1 MEPSKSDQKYI
12 QMTQTPVERLITRL
26 AGPSIV
32 CMLITTIYN
41 LADTFFIGR
50 LSTSAAGAVGVAFPM
65 MAVIQALGFFF
76 GQGSGASL
84 SQALGSRDE
93 ERARELGSVG
103 LFSALIC
110 GAVFG
115 VTGMLLLEHLVYWLG
130 ATDTIYPY
138 CRDYLRLIFIG
149 APWMTGSF
157 VLNNILRFQGNS
169 FFGMIGLLVGGLLN
183 IVLDPILIFVFD
195 MGISGAALA
204 TIFSQA
210 VGFGT
215 LLYLCNT
222 RSSIRISWRSFRPG
236 RNHYAAIT
244 RSGLPSLLRQGVA
257 SVAFI
262 CLNVC
267 ARPFGDPAIA
277 AMAIV
282 SKITN
287 FSNSAMLGFGQ
298 GFQPVCGYNYGA
310 KLFDRV
316 KRGFR
321 FCVRVSF
328 AALAVFALAEFL
340 FADEIIAI
348 FRKEDPEVIA
358 IGAKVLRYQCLTLV
372 FNSVIISGNM
382 LLQTT
387 GRMGP
392 ASLIGISRQ
401 GLFLIPLLFLLTRT
415 LGLTGLQIAQP
426 IADTCTFFLTLPLV
440 SGFLHTLDDPFE
452 RLPDSTIKD

>member
-1 MEPSKSDQKYI
+1 MEPSRNDQKYI

-41 LADTFFIGR
+41 MADTFFIGQ
-50 LSTSAAGAVGVAFPM
+50 LSTSAAGAVGVAFPI
-65 MAVIQALGFFF
+65 MAIIQALGFFF

-93 ERARELGSVG
+93 ARAQELGNVG

-115 VTGMLLLEHLVYWLG
+115 IAGELLLDHLVYWLG
-130 ATDTIYPY
+130 ATDTIYPH
-138 CRDYLRLIFIG
+138 CRAYLRLIFVG

-157 VLNNILRFQGNS
+157 VLNNLLRFQGNS
-169 FFGMIGLLVGGLLN
+169 FYGMIGLLVGGLLN
-183 IVLDPILIFVFD
+183 IVLDPILIFAFE

-204 TIFSQA
+204 TIFSQL
-210 VGFGT
+210 VGFCT
-215 LLYLCNT
+215 LLYLCDR
-222 RSSIRISWRSFRPG
+222 RSSIHITLKSFRPSAIHF
-236 RNHYAAIT
+236 RAIT
-244 RSGLPSLLRQGVA
+244 RSGLPSLLRQGIA

-267 ARPFGDPAIA
+267 AKPFGDAAIA

-287 FSNSAMLGFGQ
+287 FSYSAMLGFGQ

-316 KRGFR
+316 KRGYR
-321 FCVRVSF
+321 FCVRVSVLVLAGF
-328 AALAVFALAEFL
+328 AITEFFL
-340 FADEIIAI
+340 ADEIIAI
-348 FRKEDPEVIA
+348 FRKDDPAVIA
-358 IGAKVLRYQCLTLV
+358 IGARLLRYQCMSMV
-372 FNSVIISGNM
+372 FHSVIISGNM
-382 LLQTT
+382 MLQTA
-387 GRMGP
+387 GRMGS
-392 ASLIGISRQ
+392 ASLIGIARQ
-401 GLFLIPLLFLLTRT
+401 GLFLMPLLFLLTHFF
-415 LGLTGLQIAQP
+415 GLTGLLIAQP
-426 IADTCTFFLTLPLV
+426 IADVCTFFLALPLV
-440 SGFLHTLDDPFE
+440 SKFLHTLDDPFE
-452 RLPDSTIKD
+452 RLPNSTIKD

>member
-1 MEPSKSDQKYI
+1 MDVSKTDQKYI

-32 CMLITTIYN
+32 CMLISTVYN
-41 LADTFFIGR
+41 MVDTFFIGQ
-50 LSTSAAGAVGVAFPM
+50 LSTSAAGAVGVAFPV
-65 MAVIQALGFFF
+65 MAIIQALGFFF
-76 GQGSGASL
+76 GQGSGAAL
-84 SQALGSRDE
+84 SQALGSRDQD
-93 ERARELGSVG
+93 RARELGNVG
-103 LFSALIC
+103 LFSALLC
-110 GAVFG
+110 GALFG
-115 VTGMLLLEHLVYWLG
+115 AAGLLLLEHLVYWLG

-149 APWMTGSF
+149 APWMAGSF

-169 FFGMIGLLVGGLLN
+169 FFGMIGLLVGGILN
-183 IVLDPILIFVFD
+183 MILDPILIFALD

-210 VGFGT
+210 VGFAT
-215 LLYLCNT
+215 LIFLCNAK
-222 RSSIRISWRSFRPG
+222 SSIRISLRIFRTS
-236 RNHYAAIT
+236 RIHYDSIT

-257 SVAFI
+257 SIAFI

-267 ARPFGDPAIA
+267 AKPFGDAAIA

-282 SKITN
+282 SRITN

-316 KRGFR
+316 RRGYR

-328 AALAVFALAEFL
+328 LVLAAFALVEFL
-340 FADEIIAI
+340 LADEIIAI
-348 FRKEDPEVIA
+348 FRREDPEVIA
-358 IGAKVLRYQCLTLV
+358 IGARVLRFQCMTLM

-392 ASLIGISRQ
+392 ASLIGVARQ
-401 GLFLIPLLFLLTRT
+401 GLFLIPLLFLLTRW

-440 SGFLHTLDDPFE
+440 SKFLHTLDDPFE
-452 RLPDSTIKD
+452 RLPGSTIKD

>member
-1 MEPSKSDQKYI
+1 MTSSGSDQKYI

-32 CMLITTIYN
+32 CMLISTVYN
-41 LADTFFIGR
+41 MVDTFFIGQ
-50 LSTSAAGAVGVAFPM
+50 LSTSAAGAVGVAFPI
-65 MAVIQALGFFF
+65 MAIIQALGFFF

-84 SQALGSRDE
+84 SQALGSRDQQ
-93 ERARELGSVG
+93 RAQELGNVG
-103 LFSALIC
+103 LFSALCC

-115 VTGMLLLEHLVYWLG
+115 IVGLILLEHLVYWLG

-149 APWMTGSF
+149 APWMAGSF
-157 VLNNILRFQGNS
+157 VLNNLLRFQGNS
-169 FFGMIGLLVGGLLN
+169 FFGMIGLLVGGILN
-183 IVLDPILIFVFD
+183 MILDPILIFVFD

-210 VGFGT
+210 MGFGT
-215 LLYLCNT
+215 LIFLCNAK
-222 RSSIRISWRSFRPG
+222 SSIRISLRFFRPS
-236 RNHYAAIT
+236 RVHYEAIT

-257 SVAFI
+257 SIAFI

-267 ARPFGDPAIA
+267 AKPFGDPAIA

-316 KRGFR
+316 KRGYR

-328 AALAVFALAEFL
+328 LALAAFALVEFL

-348 FRKEDPEVIA
+348 FRREDPKVIA
-358 IGAKVLRYQCLTLV
+358 IGAKVLRFQCLTLM

-392 ASLIGISRQ
+392 ASLIGVARQ
-401 GLFLIPLLFLLTRT
+401 GLFLIPLLFLLTHW
-415 LGLTGLQIAQP
+415 LGLLGLQIAQP
-426 IADTCTFFLTLPLV
+426 IADTCTFFLALPLV
-440 SGFLHTLDDPFE
+440 SRFLHTLDDPFE
-452 RLPDSTIKD
+452 RLPGSTIKD